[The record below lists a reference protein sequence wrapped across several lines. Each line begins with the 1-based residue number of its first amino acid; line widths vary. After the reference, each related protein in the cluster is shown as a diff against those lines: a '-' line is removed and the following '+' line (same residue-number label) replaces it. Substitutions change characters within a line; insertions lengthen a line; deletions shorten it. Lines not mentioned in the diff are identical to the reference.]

1 MIWADSSYLKNML
14 KVGKYKHLKRPY
26 CEEGEIKLFEEVIC
40 LKGFFFLAVQKQPLE
55 CGWGRRT
62 GEVTLEEV
70 GKGQRKQAENLQTGK
85 RI

>member
-40 LKGFFFLAVQKQPLE
+40 LKGFFFSCTKTTFGVWVGE
-55 CGWGRRT
+55 EDWGSDT
-62 GEVTLEEV
+62 GRGGEGT
-70 GKGQRKQAENLQTGK
+70 A
-85 RI
+85 